1 MLPKTGK
8 DLHQSGNGA
17 DGGSRDTAY
26 ARAIADALRKEL
38 GGSHQAAKRL
48 MRWTGASERTAKNW
62 LSGACGPSGAHLIAI
77 IRRSDEVLDS
87 ILSQA
92 GRRPALIADQLCA
105 ARAKLV
111 AAIGQIDDIVGQGR
125 E

>member
-8 DLHQSGNGA
+8 DLHQSGNSA
-17 DGGSRDTAY
+17 DGESRDAAY

-48 MRWTGASERTAKNW
+48 MRWTGARARTAKNW
-62 LSGACGPSGAHLIAI
+62 LSGACGPSGSHLIAI
-77 IRRSDEVLDS
+77 IRQSDDVLES
-87 ILSQA
+87 VLSQA
-92 GRRPALIADQLCA
+92 GRRPALIADQLFA

-111 AAIGQIDDIVGQGR
+111 AAIGQIDDIVGPGA
-125 E
+125 

>member
-8 DLHQSGNGA
+8 DLHQSGKGA
-17 DGGSRDTAY
+17 NRGSRDIAY

-48 MRWTGASERTAKNW
+48 MGWTGASERTAKNW
-62 LSGACGPSGAHLIAI
+62 LSGACGPSGTHLIAI
-77 IRRSDEVLDS
+77 IRQSDEVLDS

-92 GRRPALIADQLCA
+92 GRRPALIADQLFA

-111 AAIGQIDDIVGQGR
+111 AAIGQIDDIVGSGS
-125 E
+125 